1 MSRCTSECTECTP
14 DHTESDFILFF
25 FIVVDF
31 VIHWN
36 ETTMGLHVFPIPIHP
51 PTSLSFNINYACM
64 HAKSLQLCLT
74 LCSPMECSLPG
85 SSVQGIL
92 QARTLERVAM
102 PSSMKSSQ
110 PRDQTQVFCIA
121 GRSFAIWGK
130 PSFSFHW
137 WTNIDILWLLTK
149 VCSLYWAS
157 LVAQQ

>member
-1 MSRCTSECTECTP
+1 MWYCNSGYMTLCMCQDAHQSAQSAHQITQRV
-14 DHTESDFILFF
+14 ILFYFF

-64 HAKSLQLCLT
+64 HAKALQLCLT

-102 PSSMKSSQ
+102 PSSRGSSR
-110 PRDQTQVFCIA
+110 PRDRTCIFYSSCIV
-121 GRSFAIWGK
+121 GRFFTAEPPGK
-130 PSFSFHW
+130 P
-137 WTNIDILWLLTK
+137 NIN
-149 VCSLYWAS
+149 YRP
-157 LVAQQ
+157 